1 MPELTLYEALAGLFT
16 SAFVSATLFPG
27 ASETVLLALVHAWPD
42 EITAAVAVA
51 TIGNTLGSMT
61 SYLIGRLF
69 PKKVSG
75 KAIDWLTRWGVW
87 ALLFAWL
94 PIVGDTLPLA
104 AGWLRISW
112 LKSFFIYSYRQ
123 GCPLCS
129 LSLWICST
137 FLTKLHRNT
146 SPDAI

>member
-27 ASETVLLALVHAWPD
+27 ASEAVLLALVHAWPD
-42 EITAAVAVA
+42 EITAAVTVA

-94 PIVGDTLPLA
+94 PLVGDALPLA

-123 GCPLCS
+123 GFPLCCF
-129 LSLWICST
+129 SLWICST
-137 FLTKLHRNT
+137 FLTKWHRNT

>member
-27 ASETVLLALVHAWPD
+27 ASEAVLLALVHAWPD
-42 EITAAVAVA
+42 EITVAVAVA
-51 TIGNTLGSMT
+51 AIGNTLGSMT
-61 SYLIGRLF
+61 SYIIGRLF

-94 PIVGDTLPLA
+94 PLVGDALPLA

-112 LKSFFIYSYRQ
+112 LKSLLFIFIGKASRYAALAFGFAQ
-123 GCPLCS
+123 L
-129 LSLWICST
+129 
-137 FLTKLHRNT
+137 F
-146 SPDAI
+146 

>member
-1 MPELTLYEALAGLFT
+1 MPELTLYEALVGLFT

-27 ASETVLLALVHAWPD
+27 ASEAVLLALVHAWPD
-42 EITAAVAVA
+42 EITVAVAVA

-61 SYLIGRLF
+61 SYIIGRLF

-94 PIVGDTLPLA
+94 P
-104 AGWLRISW
+104 
-112 LKSFFIYSYRQ
+112 
-123 GCPLCS
+123 
-129 LSLWICST
+129 SLWICST
-137 FLTKLHRNT
+137 FLTKWHRNRR
-146 SPDAI
+146 PDAI